1 MPSRQAGV
9 IGRIANLVRATAARQ
24 RRPHA
29 PPPGPPAAN
38 LEVRVDRLEQ
48 MVEALQDQLY
58 RQARLDDERFAAL
71 HHNLQPDEMARALS
85 ADARRRGI

>member
-9 IGRIANLVRATAARQ
+9 IGRIADLVGRTATRQ
-24 RRPHA
+24 GSSDA
-29 PPPGPPAAN
+29 S
-38 LEVRVDRLEQ
+38 LQVRVDRLEQ

-58 RQARLDDERFAAL
+58 RQARRQDERIAAL
-71 HHNLQPDEMARALS
+71 HHSLQPDEMARALN

>member
-1 MPSRQAGV
+1 MRP
-9 IGRIANLVRATAARQ
+9 IAARHRSSGTTPRATPDAS
-24 RRPHA
+24 
-29 PPPGPPAAN
+29 

-58 RQARLDDERFAAL
+58 RQARQADERYVAL
-71 HHNLQPDEMARALS
+71 QQSLRPDEMARALS